1 MPKKTVAIIGY
12 GALGSILASAL
23 RQTLPKDYQV
33 SGIWTR
39 HIQRDMERIRQDGFR
54 PYGSFEALLA
64 DKPDYAVEIAS
75 GEAVHMYGK
84 ALLCA
89 GISLIV
95 TSVGALAE
103 DALRESLAQSAQASG
118 TRIYVTSGAVGGFDV
133 LQTVALMG
141 NAKGCIENIKA
152 PESLN
157 GAPYLEGKSLPLG
170 RQQTIFQGTAR
181 EAIAGFPKNVNV
193 AVASALASVGVD
205 AMQVVIDSCPGKQDN
220 LHRITVENDGVRAVI
235 EVTSRPNPGNPRSS
249 IMTAWS
255 VVALL
260 RNLSG
265 PIQFF

>member
-12 GALGSILASAL
+12 GALGNILASAL
-23 RQTLPKDYQV
+23 RQTLSEDYQV

-54 PYGSFEALLA
+54 PYGNFEALLA

-75 GEAVHMYGK
+75 VEAVHMYGET
-84 ALLCA
+84 LLRA
-89 GISLIV
+89 GISLVV

-103 DALRESLAQSAQASG
+103 DELRETLAQSAQANG
-118 TRIYVTSGAVGGFDV
+118 TRVYVTSGAVGGFDV

-141 NAKGCIENIKA
+141 NARGSIENDKA
-152 PESLN
+152 PESLQ
-157 GAPYLEGKSLPLG
+157 GAPYLEGKSLPLD
-170 RQQTIFQGTAR
+170 RKQTVFRGTAR

-193 AVASALASVGVD
+193 AVASALACVGVD

-235 EVTSRPNPGNPRSS
+235 EVASRPDPGNPRSS
-249 IMTAWS
+249 VMTAWS

-260 RNLSG
+260 RNLAS
-265 PIQFF
+265 PIEFF

>member
-12 GALGSILASAL
+12 GALGNILASAL
-23 RQTLPKDYQV
+23 RQTLTEDYQV
-33 SGIWTR
+33 SGIWT
-39 HIQRDMERIRQDGFR
+39 HHMQRDIERIRRDGFR
-54 PYGSFEALLA
+54 PYGSFDALLA

-75 GEAVHMYGK
+75 AEAVRMYGE

-103 DALRESLAQSAQASG
+103 DKLRETLAKSAQVNG
-118 TRIYVTSGAVGGFDV
+118 TRVHVTSGAVGGFDV

-141 NAKGCIENIKA
+141 NARGCIENVKA
-152 PESLN
+152 PESLQ
-157 GAPYLEGKSLPLG
+157 GAPYLEGKSIPLD
-170 RQQTIFQGTAR
+170 RQQTVFQGTAR
-181 EAIAGFPKNVNV
+181 EAISGFPKNVNV

-205 AMQVVIDSCPGKQDN
+205 AMRVMIDSLPGKQDN

-235 EVTSRPNPGNPRSS
+235 EVASRPDPGNPRSS

-260 RNLSG
+260 RSLAS